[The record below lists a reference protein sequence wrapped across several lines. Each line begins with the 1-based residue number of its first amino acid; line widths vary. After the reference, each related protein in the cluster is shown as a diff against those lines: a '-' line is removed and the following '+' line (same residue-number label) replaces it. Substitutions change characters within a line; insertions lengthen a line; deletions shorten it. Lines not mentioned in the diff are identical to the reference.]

1 MKCDSSAGS
10 RLAWIPRSHARL
22 LLVLREDH
30 CGATLVAIA
39 SNLAFIGYALAKGL
53 YPVLILHVVLLPLN
67 CVRLAQLRAV
77 TKRPD
82 PETRNPATIASP
94 ENRIPPV
101 SDMALLGGPDA
112 ERKVKVGQR
121 DGPSRNFVALVGQLL
136 ISWLIGVEK

>member
-1 MKCDSSAGS
+1 MTHSQGADWLGY
-10 RLAWIPRSHARL
+10 LAAMLVFCSFYAKTIV
-22 LLVLREDH
+22 VLR
-30 CGATLVAIA
+30 LVAIA

-82 PETRNPATIASP
+82 PEPRNPATIASP

-112 ERKVKVGQR
+112 ERKVGQR
-121 DGPSRNFVALVGQLL
+121 DGPSRNFVSLVGQLL